1 MKTWTIIIG
10 EAEDFDSSEDL
21 QKFVEEQEHEPGMW
35 ARLGMASFD
44 APEDLD
50 DFFVTLI
57 GRGLA
62 FELGYSIDDT
72 VSYIVSGRVE

>member
-44 APEDLD
+44 ARPCLRAWL
-50 DFFVTLI
+50 FH
-57 GRGLA
+57 R
-62 FELGYSIDDT
+62 
-72 VSYIVSGRVE
+72 